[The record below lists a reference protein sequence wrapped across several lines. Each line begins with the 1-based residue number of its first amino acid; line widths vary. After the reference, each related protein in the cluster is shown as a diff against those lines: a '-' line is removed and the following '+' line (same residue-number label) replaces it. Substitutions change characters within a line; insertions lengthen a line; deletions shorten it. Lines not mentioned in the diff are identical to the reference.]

1 MSVQWLGSFNARCD
15 GAMSARTFRE
25 RYGSLATT
33 ESRPAAVE
41 RAREGSDWPVQ
52 PGGRFIETPLGPLS
66 VHQYVFSGPDVW
78 AARQRFE
85 RVVSGMHP
93 QGIDPAGIV
102 VLDTETTGLAGG
114 TGTWAFLVGLGR
126 FSGSDFV
133 VRQLFM
139 RHPGDEPAL
148 LALLAGE
155 LSRVETL
162 ITYNGRAF
170 DMPLIDTRFR
180 LHGHSAPQDAQH
192 LDLLGSARA
201 IWKHRLPS
209 CSLGEVERS
218 VLGVT
223 RDLDA
228 PGWMIP
234 QMYFNYL
241 RTRDVASLEPVFAHN
256 RMDILSLARLAALV
270 HGWEMGLDS
279 PDDAIDA
286 LALALHRARRFAGAD
301 TLETLRVLWQGSIA
315 PSDLR
320 LRALRELSQCL
331 KRAGHHADAAEE
343 WRRAL
348 RDPSRAIRIYAA
360 EELAKYLEH
369 RERDNVAALAIAH
382 AAVEGALL
390 ARDNEALAAFR
401 HRASRLERKLA
412 RPTVTEAWEA
422 EQFP

>member
-1 MSVQWLGSFNARCD
+1 
-15 GAMSARTFRE
+15 MSARTFRE
-25 RYGSLATT
+25 RYGSLTPP
-33 ESRPAAVE
+33 ESRPAPVAGALDV
-41 RAREGSDWPVQ
+41 SDWPVQ
-52 PGGRFIETPLGPLS
+52 PGGRFIDTPLGPLS
-66 VHQYVFSGPDVW
+66 VHQYVFSGPEVW
-78 AARQRFE
+78 AARERFE
-85 RVVSGMHP
+85 RVVSGVHP
-93 QGIDPAGIV
+93 HGIDPAGIV

-126 FSGSDFV
+126 FSGPDFV

-155 LSRVETL
+155 LARAETL

-180 LHGHSAPQDAQH
+180 LHGHAAPQDALH

-201 IWKHRLPS
+201 IWKHRLAS
-209 CSLGEVERS
+209 CSLGEIERI

-223 RDLDA
+223 REVDA

-234 QMYFNYL
+234 QMYFSYL
-241 RTRDVASLEPVFAHN
+241 RSRDVASLEPVFAHN

-270 HGWEMGLDS
+270 HGWEMGLDR
-279 PDDAIDA
+279 PDDTIDA
-286 LALALHRARRFAGAD
+286 LALALHRLRRFAGDD
-301 TLETLRVLWQGSIA
+301 TLETLRALLHASIA

-331 KRAGHHADAAEE
+331 KRARRYADAADE

-348 RDPSRAIRIYAA
+348 RDPSRAIRMYAA

-369 RERDNVAALAIAH
+369 RERDHAAALAIAH

-390 ARDNEALAAFR
+390 ARDAEALAAFR

-412 RPTVTEAWEA
+412 RPGMIA
-422 EQFP
+422 EWDSERYP